1 MPQKKKRQKTAISGE
16 GRVEGPL
23 YRAASGPKDPP
34 AVQTLIL
41 DSYPHLLADLLSPAL
56 TPADFLGR
64 YFRRQAVHVPST
76 QGGAR
81 VESLRHR
88 LFDLNVQRLMEE
100 TASESIFVW
109 LQSNQS
115 PGEDKKI
122 NSIEV
127 SDIAIAHALYQA
139 GHPTYCRAPPDFEEF
154 ALGALLENTGLGC
167 GQYDATGQSMTSM
180 GRAEV
185 EVFISTT
192 NGHKTGWH
200 TDFQENFTVQLSGR
214 KRWRLQRGTVAH
226 VVRGITPH
234 YAVSSVEGQVK
245 AGRLDQEDFAFGPPT
260 VGVNATGPVE
270 EVVLEAGD
278 VLYFPAGMWHQIEVL
293 EPGVS
298 INCSLMATNY
308 ATLVCQS
315 LQHVLLRRPEWRASI
330 CRPVASPTSSKESP
344 APTVTDTLQGLL
356 QQLPEIISEWT
367 QQYGAAQGILPPVL
381 QHGRI
386 DAEEDGIAEPDES
399 VDASSSMDEQGS
411 EVDDPIVDLS
421 EEPPSDFDLSP
432 ATLAEK
438 LKTQRLTRNP
448 LALMLNEQELL
459 RHYKPTNGS
468 TDGQVYI
475 LNVNY
480 AGNEGHQSHFRVRL
494 QSDEAKLD
502 RLSVDEIK
510 PTVLAW
516 LVYFGYFVWVP
527 R

>member
-1 MPQKKKRQKTAISGE
+1 
-16 GRVEGPL
+16 
-23 YRAASGPKDPP
+23 
-34 AVQTLIL
+34 
-41 DSYPHLLADLLSPAL
+41 
-56 TPADFLGR
+56 
-64 YFRRQAVHVPST
+64 
-76 QGGAR
+76 
-81 VESLRHR
+81 
-88 LFDLNVQRLMEE
+88 MEE

-109 LQSNQS
+109 LQSHQS
-115 PGEDKKI
+115 SREDKKI

-127 SDIAIAHALYQA
+127 SDVTMAHALYQA

-154 ALGALLENTGLGC
+154 VLGALLENTGLGC
-167 GQYDATGQSMTSM
+167 GQYDVSGQSMTSM

-185 EVFISTT
+185 EVFVSTT
-192 NGHKTGWH
+192 KGHKTGWH
-200 TDFQENFTVQLSGR
+200 ADFQENFTVQLSGR

-308 ATLVCQS
+308 ASLVCQS

-330 CRPVASPTSSKESP
+330 CRPASSPSSSSSKKTS

-356 QQLPEIISEWT
+356 QALPGIIQEWT
-367 QQYGAAQGILPPVL
+367 HQYGAAQGMLPPVL
-381 QHGRI
+381 QHGSI
-386 DAEEDGIAEPDES
+386 EAEEGGNDEQEES
-399 VDASSSMDEQGS
+399 VDATDCRDEQGS
-411 EVDDPIVDLS
+411 GIVETDPESEHVQDEMIEETVQDDEEDPIVDLRG
-421 EEPPSDFDLSP
+421 EPPSRADFDLSP
-432 ATLAEK
+432 ATLKEK
-438 LKTQRLTRNP
+438 LKTQRLARNP

-459 RHYKPTNGS
+459 RHYKPKNGS
-468 TDGQVYI
+468 TDGQIYI

-480 AGNEGHQSHFRVRL
+480 AGNEGQESHVRVRL
-494 QSDEAKLD
+494 QADESKLD
-502 RLSVDEIK
+502 RLSADALTSRFSKGK

-516 LVYFGYFVWVP
+516 LVYFGYLVWVP